1 VSQKPAKVLG
11 LLSFGFLER
20 QKGVVPDMS
29 KLVVVVGLD
38 PGVTSGFAFL
48 KGRMSDK
55 YSSGEWD
62 VAVGESHVDELQEIG
77 DSVIESQFRSS
88 EGWWQKM
95 SSAGLGMA
103 MKVCAS
109 IASEKEWSEINEEGG
124 EEHLRDSGG
133 DGGLLAAG
141 VMEDFILRPE
151 NGSKGIAGRNA
162 ITPVAIGSSFC
173 SLFMQMNPDARFLI
187 SAPSAKSVVTN
198 EQLKRWFGDVCRGKP
213 HGQDALR
220 HAVLGVRQ
228 LRLKEKKGSA

>member
-1 VSQKPAKVLG
+1 
-11 LLSFGFLER
+11 
-20 QKGVVPDMS
+20 MS

-38 PGVTSGFAFL
+38 PGVTSGFAVL

-55 YSSGEWD
+55 YSSGKWD
-62 VAVGESHVDELQEIG
+62 VAVGQSHVDELQEVG
-77 DSVIESQFRSS
+77 DAVIEHPFRSS
-88 EGWWQKM
+88 ENWWQKM

-109 IASEKEWSEINEEGG
+109 IESEMEWSKISEQEDLSAGG

-133 DGGLLAAG
+133 DGGLLAAV

-173 SLFMQMNPDARFLI
+173 SLFMQMSSDTHLLI

-198 EQLKRWFGDVCRGKP
+198 EQLKRWFGDVCKGKP

-228 LRLKEKKGSA
+228 LKKMRSV